1 MATTITGTS
10 GHLGLGI
17 SPSDIDS
24 IGRSLNIASSTGG
37 AIYLQDTDAPTTK
50 FAAISYNGVSAALQI
65 HAHHSASYIDLG
77 TNGTERLRI
86 TSDGNVGIGT
96 ASPAAK
102 LEVGGATIIGTA
114 NTTKTQDGVIIERNS
129 SDGLAHITAGRAGGN
144 YSGMNFYV
152 AGASGV
158 TLRQQID
165 YQSNFKFFGADGTSA
180 KLCITSA
187 GNVGIGT
194 TSPTRNLHLHNA
206 SANTQVLM
214 QVSNATT
221 GSASS
226 DGFHVGINSSQEVLL
241 QNKENTKMTLLTNDN
256 ARLTIANDGHCV
268 FSNSIALDG
277 ETATANRLSD
287 YEEGDFTLHFAVEGY
302 SNASMSGRYG
312 FYRKIGDIVHVWG
325 GGTVA
330 NTYGS
335 AASNRA
341 FEFKNLPF
349 TPKDASGASNPGYV
363 TGVFNYSN
371 ISSTGIS
378 NMSGTAP
385 YSFRPRL
392 FNGSTHGRIEAYRSD
407 SGQGSVNA
415 SLAFPTNAAVGL
427 YLCYSI

>member
-1 MATTITGTS
+1 
-10 GHLGLGI
+10 
-17 SPSDIDS
+17 
-24 IGRSLNIASSTGG
+24 
-37 AIYLQDTDAPTTK
+37 
-50 FAAISYNGVSAALQI
+50 
-65 HAHHSASYIDLG
+65 YIDLG

-312 FYRKIGDIVHVWG
+312 FYRKIG
-325 GGTVA
+325 
-330 NTYGS
+330 
-335 AASNRA
+335 
-341 FEFKNLPF
+341 
-349 TPKDASGASNPGYV
+349 
-363 TGVFNYSN
+363 
-371 ISSTGIS
+371 
-378 NMSGTAP
+378 
-385 YSFRPRL
+385 
-392 FNGSTHGRIEAYRSD
+392 
-407 SGQGSVNA
+407 
-415 SLAFPTNAAVGL
+415 
-427 YLCYSI
+427 